1 MLLLKVSVLRRFRA
15 LAGERQNGLLAQHER
30 TFTANYDLILPPSFL
45 AYPTLSTGQN
55 SSCRRFLPEAC
66 GFSFAFVLA
75 FYVSSKFLFFR
86 V

>member
-1 MLLLKVSVLRRFRA
+1 MLLLTTSFLRLWAVWQLLYPASR
-15 LAGERQNGLLAQHER
+15 LPAGR
-30 TFTANYDLILPPSFL
+30 TFAANYVHVLPPSFQ

-75 FYVSSKFLFFR
+75 FYVSRKFLYFR
-86 V
+86 I